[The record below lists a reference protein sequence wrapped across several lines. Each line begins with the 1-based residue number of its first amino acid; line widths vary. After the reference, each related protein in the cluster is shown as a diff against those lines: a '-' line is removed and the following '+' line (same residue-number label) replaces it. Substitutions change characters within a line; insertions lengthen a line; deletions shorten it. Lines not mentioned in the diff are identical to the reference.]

1 MPKDTKKKKLTTSN
15 KTRKLELTA
24 EVLTERHPV
33 DVDINTPNPL
43 LDSLLGLAKTAPGP
57 TKVIERPVLAQVAT
71 QPEIVTEERR
81 CPNRTRWNPA
91 KKICEKTYFE
101 IRINDIE
108 LLVSKK
114 YEREPFRPT
123 EKDYTQLKR
132 LESMKIGDLF
142 EIMDRE
148 GIPRRGRIKDDLIFF
163 ILAHFSVKPQPVAP
177 SQPRDILEEFT
188 EDELR
193 ELERIEKEQAEEEV
207 KADVEQEVAEEE
219 VKADVEQ
226 EVAEEQEQ
234 EQEPIPVP
242 SPSPTEQQ
250 FQEAL
255 GTVPND
261 IESNEYNAFLF
272 QREKIEHD
280 IENSTFTGKE
290 SGLYPHLNDPQFN
303 VKIAKRKE
311 FQDTKYDGKI
321 YDIREHAEKMCNAE
335 FELMPH
341 QLFIKNFL
349 SLQTPY
355 NCLLLYAGLGTG
367 KTCSAI
373 GVAEEMRAYMK
384 QIGLNQRILVIA
396 SPNVQ
401 TNFRLQLFDERK
413 LKRVGNIWNL
423 DTCIGNALLKEVN
436 PTDLQGLTRDK
447 VASQINSLINQ
458 YYAFMGYF
466 ELANYIQRKTQPDS
480 ESGLTAKEA
489 KELEIKRI
497 HKFFDN
503 RLVIIDEVH
512 NIRLSQDNN
521 KQRKKTASLL
531 MRVAQYA
538 NNMRLLLLSA
548 TPMYNSYKEIIWI
561 ANLMNMVDK
570 RSTIREEDVFDK
582 EGGFLPQRT
591 TKDGRV
597 LEGGRELLTRKLTGY
612 ISFVRGE
619 NPYTFPYR
627 IYPDSFAKEKT
638 FKGNSTI
645 SYPTVQMNKKPIEFA
660 LQHIPVYLT
669 PLGSYQS
676 RVYHFIMDYLRTKS
690 FSTTTMY
697 GEERDMPSFE
707 NMESFGYMHLQEP
720 LQSLIMTFPSTSF
733 DSDQEEDLDMQ
744 QAEGQIKNMIGGRGL
759 GNHMTFKIAK
769 TPNPLFY
776 DFEYRRTPYGSIF
789 SPSKIRQY
797 SEKIATVCDQVLHSK
812 GIVLIYTEYIE
823 GGILPLGLALEEIG
837 FQRYGF
843 ASHTRNLFKTP
854 PTDFLDVTTMKPRVP
869 GSPFRPAKYVMI
881 TGNKALSPNNL
892 ADLKYATSPENKDGD
907 NVKVIL
913 ISRAAA
919 EGLDFKNIRQ
929 VHILEPWYNLS
940 RMEQIIGR
948 GVRNLSH
955 CQLPLEQRN
964 VEIFLHA
971 AMEDDPTVESADLYV
986 YRYAEKKATQ
996 IGQITRLMKEIAV
1009 DCILNIGQT
1018 NLTVDKIN
1026 ALVENQNIKLSLSTL
1041 ENGEPLQVDYKIGDK
1056 PFTEICDYMDNCNFT
1071 CSPTATIQD
1080 TDIIKNT
1087 YSEEYAKTNYSAIVK
1102 RIRAAFREQVFYK
1115 RDVLIGYIQAVKVY
1129 PVDHIDYALSRFV
1142 ESNTEILLD
1151 QYGRTGNLTNVG
1163 EYYVFQPMEIT
1174 DDHASIFERSV
1185 PIPYKHAELEM
1196 ELPKEKAGK
1205 ITNIT
1210 TAAVAEN
1217 AIGVQS
1223 VLEKVREQ
1231 LAIMATEKQ
1240 RAKDK
1245 LPFTGGEIDWFKHA
1259 GRVHSLL
1266 TEIHEIPEDTIYRY
1280 SVYHSLDGLPLQDR
1294 LMLLSGFSSE
1304 NLGPL
1309 ELEIRGYFDGK
1320 RVKSIAK
1327 SGIILADK
1335 NKATLYI
1342 ERTGGQWT
1350 PAEPLEN
1357 REFQESVQKKF
1368 TVDKTKINQYV
1379 GFMNL
1384 FKDDEMVFKT
1394 KDILEARNNK
1404 GAKCSSAGKKDI
1416 MKRLNKILEANPV
1429 EEPYAYTDENAE
1441 SILKPGLCVILEMV
1455 VRHFNETTDRIWFF
1469 DVEMTLANRLTTL

>member
-1 MPKDTKKKKLTTSN
+1 MPKDTKKKRLTSSN
-15 KTRKLELTA
+15 TTRKLDITNELM
-24 EVLTERHPV
+24 ERHPV
-33 DVDINTPNPL
+33 DVDVNTPNPL
-43 LDSLLGLAKTAPGP
+43 LTSLIGLTKAAPVP
-57 TKVIERPVLAQVAT
+57 TKVIEIQAPVPV
-71 QPEIVTEERR
+71 EEERR
-81 CPNRTRWNPA
+81 CPNRTRWNPS

-101 IRINDIE
+101 VRVNDIE

-123 EKDYTQLKR
+123 EKDYAQLKR
-132 LESMKIGDLF
+132 LESMKIGDLLQ
-142 EIMDRE
+142 IMDRE
-148 GIPRRGRIKDDLIFF
+148 DIPRRGRIKDDLIFF
-163 ILAHFSVKPQPVAP
+163 ILAHFAVQKKAPV
-177 SQPRDILEEFT
+177 QYEPRDILEEFT
-188 EDELR
+188 EDEIR
-193 ELERIEKEQAEEEV
+193 ELERIEKEQGEEE
-207 KADVEQEVAEEE
+207 EEE
-219 VKADVEQ
+219 EAKIQSKKTVDIEVQ
-226 EVAEEQEQ
+226 EEDKDK
-234 EQEPIPVP
+234 EPIPLP
-242 SPSPTEQQ
+242 SPSPTEEQ

-311 FQDTKYDGKI
+311 FQDTQYDGKI

-384 QIGLNQRILVIA
+384 QIGLNQRILVVA

-413 LKRVGNIWNL
+413 LKRIGNLWNL

-436 PTDLQGLTRDK
+436 PTDLQGLSREK
-447 VASQINSLINQ
+447 VSSQINSLINQ

-521 KQRKKTASLL
+521 KQRKKTAALL
-531 MRVAQYA
+531 MRIAQYA

-582 EGGFLPQRT
+582 EGGFLAQRT

-638 FKGNSTI
+638 FKGNSAL

-669 PLGSYQS
+669 PMGSYQA

-690 FSTTTMY
+690 VDY

-707 NMESFGYMHLQEP
+707 NMESFGYMHLQAP
-720 LQSLIMTFPSTSF
+720 LQSLIMTFPSLEF
-733 DSDQEEDLDMQ
+733 DSDQEEDLDISS
-744 QAEGQIKNMIGGRGL
+744 AERQIKNMIGGLGL

-769 TPNPLFY
+769 TPNPLLY

-789 SPSKIRQY
+789 SPPQIRQY
-797 SEKIATVCDQVLHSK
+797 SEKIATVCDQVLHSN

-823 GGILPLGLALEEIG
+823 GGILPLGLALEELG

-854 PTDFLDVTTMKPRVP
+854 PAEFLDVTTMKPRVQ

-881 TGNKALSPNNL
+881 TGNKALSPNNS
-892 ADLKYATSPENKDGD
+892 ADLKYATSPENKDGA

-955 CQLPLEQRN
+955 CQLPLEERN

-971 AMEDDPTVESADLYV
+971 SMENDPTIESADLYV

-1080 TDIIKNT
+1080 ADIIKNT

-1115 RDVLIGYIQAVKVY
+1115 RDVLIGYIQAVKIY

-1142 ESNTEILLD
+1142 ESNTEVLLD
-1151 QYGRTGNLTNVG
+1151 HYGRTGNLTNVG

-1174 DDHASIFERSV
+1174 DGHASIFERSV
-1185 PIPYKHAELEM
+1185 PIPYKHADLEM
-1196 ELPKEKAGK
+1196 ELLKKKVG
-1205 ITNIT
+1205 NIV
-1210 TAAVAEN
+1210 VAN
-1217 AIGVQS
+1217 DTQP
-1223 VLEKVREQ
+1223 VLDKVREQ

-1245 LPFTGGEIDWFKHA
+1245 VPFTGGEIDWFKHA

-1266 TEIHEIPEDTIYRY
+1266 TEIHEIPEDTIYKY
-1280 SVYHSLDGLPLQDR
+1280 SVYHSLDGLPLPDR
-1294 LMLLSGFSSE
+1294 LMLLSGLSNE
-1304 NLGPL
+1304 NPDPL

-1320 RVKSIAK
+1320 RVKSISK

-1416 MKRLNKILEANPV
+1416 MKRLNKILEANPG
-1429 EEPYAYTDENAE
+1429 EEPYAYTDENAD

-1469 DVEMTLANRLTTL
+1469 DVEMALANRLTAL